1 MWHRYEG
8 QKNGKEKQALWRDR
22 IVTEHVNSGLR
33 VANYPN
39 SLCLHLIIET
49 SDGKVLITEIS
60 EEKSND
66 YPMTKA
72 VSIGEQVELAD
83 FIDPRDYQDDFV
95 TQWTRRAVCEEF
107 GLSENQYEQV
117 FDERTLR
124 VLSLDIEM
132 DIYNFALVCT
142 MKMRHDCEEFKKLV
156 SSTIEQKEISD
167 MQDMDLEEIP
177 KVLMGYPKNKGEYHP
192 SSYLRLLM
200 FYLYK
205 NGYKRTCKRF
215 KGL

>member
-1 MWHRYEG
+1 M
-8 QKNGKEKQALWRDR
+8 
-22 IVTEHVNSGLR
+22 
-33 VANYPN
+33 
-39 SLCLHLIIET
+39 
-49 SDGKVLITEIS
+49 LITEIS
-60 EEKSND
+60 NEKSND
-66 YPMTKA
+66 YPRTKA

-124 VLSLDIEM
+124 VLSLDFEM